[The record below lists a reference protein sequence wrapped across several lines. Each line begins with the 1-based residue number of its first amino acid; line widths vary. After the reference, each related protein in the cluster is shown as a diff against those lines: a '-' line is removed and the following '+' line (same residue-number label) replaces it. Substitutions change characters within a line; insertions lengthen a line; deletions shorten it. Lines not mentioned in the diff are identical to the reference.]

1 MRLTFLLACAITLF
15 AQTRSFEV
23 ATVRRIVEVAATPSV
38 STGGLPPPPPPPAI
52 RPSPAGLTIDNA
64 SLEHCL
70 SWAHGVR
77 PWQVAGPDWIR
88 NNRYSITARAGAP
101 VDPEQLKRMLAALLE
116 ERFRLVIRREQ
127 KDSRVLAL
135 VVAPG
140 GHKLKLAD
148 PARPAERQFSP
159 IPGGG
164 LKLVAQSTPIDTLEQ
179 ILSLAL
185 WPPVVNRTGLTGTFD
200 FTYERP
206 PQDPANREGWLSD
219 IQASVRKQLGLVLV
233 GQRAPV
239 DTLTVADGDPNPIAN

>member
-1 MRLTFLLACAITLF
+1 MRLALLLSCALAVY

-23 ATVRRIVEVAATPSV
+23 ATVRRIVEVAATPSA
-38 STGGLPPPPPPPAI
+38 STGGPPPPPPPPAI
-52 RPSPAGLTIDNA
+52 RPNPTGLTIEGA
-64 SLEHCL
+64 SLQYCL
-70 SWAHGVR
+70 SWAHGLR
-77 PWQVAGPDWIR
+77 PWQIAGPDWIR
-88 NNRYSITARAGAP
+88 NNRYSIMARAGGP
-101 VDPEQLKRMLAALLE
+101 VNPEQLKPMLAGLLE

-148 PARPAERQFSP
+148 PSRPAERQISGV
-159 IPGGG
+159 PGGG
-164 LKLVAQSTPIDTLEQ
+164 LKLIAQNTPIDTLEQ

-185 WPPVVNRTGLTGTFD
+185 WPPVVNRTGLTGNFD

-219 IQASVRKQLGLVLV
+219 IQASVRKQLGLALV

-239 DTLTVADGDPNPIAN
+239 DTLTVAGGDQNPTAN